1 MAGYA
6 YRTVVDTAA
15 TSRALVAADTVFA
28 EIGITSPTAE
38 QTTQMESVI
47 LQASALVEGFL
58 DRVLAEED
66 VTDHFRELSGDTLR
80 LSRWPVSE
88 ILEIDE
94 DGTALTTDDWELD
107 EATGQLWRISSS
119 GLYDWA
125 TPGTTTISYTGGYAL
140 PDDLPAD
147 IQRAV
152 IDQIKFHFFAGDRD
166 PALRSLDIPGVAAET
181 YAVAGGSSLGSSGLL
196 VSVEGALARYRRM
209 TV

>member
-15 TSRALVAADTVFA
+15 TSRALVDASTVFA
-28 EIGITSPTAE
+28 ELGITSPTTA
-38 QTTQMESVI
+38 QTTQMETAI

-58 DRVLAEED
+58 DRILAEES
-66 VTDHFRELSGDTLR
+66 VTDYFREVCGDTLR

-88 ILEIDE
+88 ILDLDE
-94 DGTALTTDDWELD
+94 GGTALTADDWELD
-107 EATGQLWRISSS
+107 EVTGQLWRLSST
-119 GLYDWA
+119 GRYDWA
-125 TPGTTTISYTGGYAL
+125 NPGTTTISYTGGYAL

-152 IDQIKFHFFAGDRD
+152 IDQIKFFFFAGDRD
-166 PALRSLDIPGVAAET
+166 PALRSLDVPGVAAET
-181 YAVAGGSSLGSSGLL
+181 YAVAGGSSLGASGLL
-196 VSVEGALARYRRM
+196 VSAEGALSRYRRV